1 MSSLGLNRALWVRKS
16 YKGDLPVPA
25 GSAYLFYPTT
35 QDLLPLNLF
44 LSLFYLVMSCEA
56 CRTIPPVVPTGYTA
70 NGRYLDIA
78 GIKTSDVTG
87 PETASVGILGVY
99 DAFGLASQT
108 LQGADRLASQLD
120 ALVLVPDFFRG
131 DAAQPAW
138 FSLDPEERSRVLTK
152 FMGGTAALPQNS
164 EVLIAIMAASKA
176 RFTAVQTWGAYGLCW
191 GGKLTVLNS
200 GPDTPFAATGQ
211 AHPGRLEKVDAERL
225 TIPHIVLASKDEPAD
240 VVKEYSQIISGNG
253 IGGHVETYSSMWH
266 GWMGAR
272 AQLEDEH
279 GCAEYIRGYNTLA
292 SFFKKHL
299 K

>member
-1 MSSLGLNRALWVRKS
+1 
-16 YKGDLPVPA
+16 
-25 GSAYLFYPTT
+25 
-35 QDLLPLNLF
+35 
-44 LSLFYLVMSCEA
+44 MSCEA

-78 GIKTSDVTG
+78 GIKTWFVDDPADVTG

-191 GGKLTVLNS
+191 GGKVGRDVRTHVNIL
-200 GPDTPFAATGQ
+200 
-211 AHPGRLEKVDAERL
+211 RLEKVDAERL

-279 GCAEYIRGYNTLA
+279 GCAEYIRGCVLSEFPPIQLN
-292 SFFKKHL
+292 SPGQPRS
-299 K
+299 